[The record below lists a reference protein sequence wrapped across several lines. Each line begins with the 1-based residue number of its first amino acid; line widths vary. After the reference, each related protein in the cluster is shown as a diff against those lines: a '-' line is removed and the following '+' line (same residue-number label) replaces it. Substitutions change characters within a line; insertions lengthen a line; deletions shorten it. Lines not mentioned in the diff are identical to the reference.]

1 MKDIVFG
8 PEARLE
14 LEEAFKWYEDKRAGL
29 GKALLLV
36 VDAAIEQVR
45 RSPEIGQVVY
55 RNVRRILTRRFPYGV
70 FYVVEERRI
79 YVVAVFHGSRNP
91 LVILNRD

>member
-14 LEEAFKWYEDKRAGL
+14 LEEAYKWYEDKRAGL
-29 GKALLLV
+29 GKELLLV
-36 VDAAIEQVR
+36 VDAAIEQIR
-45 RSPEIGQVVY
+45 RSPEIGTIVH
-55 RNVRRILTRRFPYGV
+55 RNVRRILTRRFPYGI
-70 FYVVEERRI
+70 FYIVEERRI

-91 LVILNRD
+91 LVVLNRD